1 MWLLLTHMHAWKHE
15 CIQKGGNKAKER
27 RASYSGVRGK
37 VEYDGE
43 RVSYGRGKRERKS
56 ERQRERERE
65 RVLCERE
72 SCDVQMGKKMMENDV
87 IMKKVMRW
95 RE

>member
-15 CIQKGGNKAKER
+15 CTQKRGSEVTER

-43 RVSYGRGKRERKS
+43 SMEGA
-56 ERQRERERE
+56 RERER
-65 RVLCERE
+65 
-72 SCDVQMGKKMMENDV
+72 CDGQRGKKMIENDV
-87 IMKKVMRW
+87 IGKTRGGPCQHGLIIAMCGSRV
-95 RE
+95 